1 MMSWTSLTRSQKATV
16 KNVIAANAIAM
27 NCDLIVDLPFS
38 SRTTSKARDERSV
51 TTAIA
56 QPREDTA

>member
-27 NCDLIVDLPFS
+27 S
-38 SRTTSKARDERSV
+38 SVANL
-51 TTAIA
+51 
-56 QPREDTA
+56 